1 MRLKRKNGFL
11 SALQIASLI
20 GVGIAG
26 AFPSESL
33 VAAEAVR
40 EIVAQATP
48 QALHAWHENLK
59 TFPPTE
65 EGCFH
70 ASFPNLVWEREACLP
85 APAYKSAPPKIGRVG
100 IPFKNPEAGDANGVA
115 SVSTDGSAA
124 SGGATPNY
132 VGNGDD
138 YAAVTSTATS
148 SATGSFPAVIGVTS
162 EAMASG
168 KIINS
173 QFGPGN
179 SGYTLQINSNTG
191 TAADSFCTGLG
202 YAVGCKTW
210 EQFVYATDYGTT
222 DPAFNTGVNGAQ
234 AFIQNWIFLSSS
246 DYNNKGCPK
255 GWEAADDNNYG
266 CAKNSLAV
274 ATDNVP
280 GTKLALVKLSGSAS
294 TSGNDTVTFTYG
306 TTAKAVSQKGSTLD
320 IGDTW
325 TESEFNVVGNA
336 GGSIAAFNNGS
347 SITVKLQVN
356 SGGITAPTCLGGQ
369 GSTGETNNLIL
380 FPCVAAGGNSPYIQ
394 FTQSLGQ
401 LLDNPGFE
409 SQLSPW
415 TATST
420 NPNGASDCSAGCAG
434 STGVQEAYT
443 STASTGFAKLNG
455 YGAAY
460 TDTLSQSV
468 KIPASIA
475 NTTKTRTGPKTIST
489 LNVTT
494 ATLQYYLHITTA
506 ETTTTDQND
515 TLTVGVYDNAGTLLR
530 TLATYS
536 NLNAN
541 ADYAPYSHDLKDYI
555 GQTVTIKFTGAEN
568 ASLKTTFLLDDVTL
582 LAVAA
587 PSSADTPT
595 ASFTSTANGLT
606 ATFTDAST
614 AASGDTIGSRTWTFG
629 DGTTSATT
637 SPSHTYAKA
646 GTYYVTE
653 TVTNTTNKRVIFT
666 TKSVTV
672 SGGAAGGPSASFSYT
687 TNGLTVAFTDTSTDT
702 GGTIASRSWTFGDG
716 TTSTTTNPSHTYAA
730 AGTYS
735 VTETVTENGSG
746 KQNSATKS
754 VTVANSGNALTNG
767 VAATGLSGTSGLS
780 ADYTLTVPAG
790 KKSVTIK
797 IAGGTG
803 DADLYVKLNAAPTT
817 SSYDCRPYK
826 AGNNETCTLT
836 PPSAG
841 GTYHI
846 KLNAYQ
852 AYSGVS
858 LTGSYN

>member
-1 MRLKRKNGFL
+1 MRLKRKNGFW
-11 SALQIASLI
+11 SALQIASLV
-20 GVGIAG
+20 GVGFAG
-26 AFPSESL
+26 ALPFQSL
-33 VAAEAVR
+33 LAAEAVK
-40 EIVAQATP
+40 EVVAQATP
-48 QALHAWHENLK
+48 QALRAWHENLK

-70 ASFPNLVWEREACLP
+70 ASFPDLVWEREACLP
-85 APAYKSAPPKIGRVG
+85 APAYKSAPPRVG
-100 IPFKNPEAGDANGVA
+100 RIGIPLKNPAASDANRASSVAGDSSA
-115 SVSTDGSAA
+115 VS
-124 SGGATPNY
+124 SGIAPNY

-168 KIINS
+168 AVINK

-179 SGYTLQINSNTG
+179 SGYTLQINSNTSR
-191 TAADSFCTGLG
+191 ASDSFCTGLG
-202 YAVGCKTW
+202 YSAGCKTW
-210 EQFVYATDYGTT
+210 EQFVYATDYPGTQ
-222 DPAFNTGVNGAQ
+222 AGTGINGAQ

-246 DYNNKGCPK
+246 YEYNFLGCPA
-255 GWEAADDNNYG
+255 GFTAGDSTHYG
-266 CAKNSLAV
+266 CYKNSAGV
-274 ATDNVP
+274 SAANVP
-280 GTKLALVKLSGSAS
+280 GTKLALVKFSGSAS

-306 TTAKAVSQKGSTLD
+306 TTAKAVSQLGSTLD

-356 SGGITAPTCLGGQ
+356 SGDATAPTCLGGQ

-415 TATST
+415 TAAST
-420 NPNGASDCSAGCAG
+420 NPNGSLDCSAGCSG
-434 STGVQEAYT
+434 FTGLQEAYM

-455 YGAAY
+455 YGAAH

-475 NTTKTRTGPKTIST
+475 NTTKTSAGPKTIST

-515 TLTVGVYDNAGTLLR
+515 TLTVAVYDSAGTLLR

-541 ADYAPYSHDLKDYI
+541 SDYVPYSHDLKDYI
-555 GQTVTIKFTGAEN
+555 GQTVTIKFTGTEN

-582 LAVAA
+582 LAIAA
-587 PSSADTPT
+587 PSNADTPT
-595 ASFTSTANGLT
+595 ASFTSTINGLT
-606 ATFTDAST
+606 ATFTDASM
-614 AASGDTIGSRTWTFG
+614 AASGDTIGSRSWTFG
-629 DGTTSATT
+629 DGTTSTTT

-646 GTYYVTE
+646 GTYNVTE
-653 TVTNTTNKRVIFT
+653 TVTNTTNKRVSFS

-672 SGGAAGGPSASFSYT
+672 SGGAGNGPSASFSYT
-687 TNGLTVAFTDTSTDT
+687 ANGLTVAFTDTSTDA
-702 GGTIASRSWTFGDG
+702 GGTIGSRSWTFGDG
-716 TTSTTTNPSHTYAA
+716 GTSTATNPSHTYAA

-735 VTETVTENGSG
+735 VTETVTESSSG
-746 KQNSATKS
+746 KQNAATKS
-754 VTVANSGNALTNG
+754 VTVASNGNVLTNG

-790 KKSVTIK
+790 KTSVTIK

-803 DADLYVKLNAAPTT
+803 DADLYIKLNTAPTT

-826 AGNNETCTLT
+826 TGNNETCTLT